1 MTAAAAVEQLSP
13 AELQKLTARLEKE
26 AKRRVEENAL
36 QHYKPYIKQLDF
48 HIAGA
53 TYRER
58 LLMAGNQLG
67 KTLAGGFEV
76 AMHASGRYPDWWQGR
91 RFDRPTNSW
100 VAGITGETVRD
111 TVQRI
116 LVGREGA
123 QGTGA
128 VPKDALAEL
137 VPARGV
143 PGLLDTIRVRH
154 VSGGVSTIG
163 LKSYEKGREKFQGET
178 LDFCWLDEEPDISIY
193 TEVLTRTNVGGG
205 PIFMTFTPLL
215 GVSGVV
221 SRFLHEKSPDR
232 NITSMTIE
240 DVEHFSADERR
251 RIIAS
256 YPKHEVEARTLGIPV
271 LGSGRIFPVEES
283 LLRVT
288 HMDIP
293 KHWPRIGGLDFGWT
307 HPSAAVELAWDRDAD
322 TVYVIKTMRLAETTP
337 VIQASVL
344 RHWGKDLPWA
354 WPRDGRRETLEGA
367 GQALAQQYR
376 KEGLQLLSQHA
387 QFEPTG
393 MDKVGSVSVEAGLMD
408 MLIRMESGRFKVFAH
423 LNDWWEEFRL
433 YHRRDGKVF
442 KENDDLLAA
451 TRYAVMMLRFAET
464 TQPLRRRER
473 RPNHGEHSWMSA

>member
-13 AELQKLTARLEKE
+13 AELQKLTACLEKD

-36 QHYKPYIKQLDF
+36 KHYKPYIKQLDF
-48 HIAGA
+48 HVAGA

-76 AMHASGRYPDWWQGR
+76 AMHASGHYPDWWQGK

-154 VSGGVSTIG
+154 VLGGVSTIG

-256 YPKHEVEARTLGIPV
+256 YPKQLHHRWRA
-271 LGSGRIFPVEES
+271 
-283 LLRVT
+283 
-288 HMDIP
+288 
-293 KHWPRIGGLDFGWT
+293 PRICNVVDIVGSYLEGDVAQFCLFSILRCPT
-307 HPSAAVELAWDRDAD
+307 FAREFTAASAGARMPAVS
-322 TVYVIKTMRLAETTP
+322 ET
-337 VIQASVL
+337 
-344 RHWGKDLPWA
+344 
-354 WPRDGRRETLEGA
+354 GRR
-367 GQALAQQYR
+367 R
-376 KEGLQLLSQHA
+376 SS
-387 QFEPTG
+387 PPCP
-393 MDKVGSVSVEAGLMD
+393 S
-408 MLIRMESGRFKVFAH
+408 
-423 LNDWWEEFRL
+423 
-433 YHRRDGKVF
+433 
-442 KENDDLLAA
+442 
-451 TRYAVMMLRFAET
+451 
-464 TQPLRRRER
+464 
-473 RPNHGEHSWMSA
+473 

>member
-1 MTAAAAVEQLSP
+1 
-13 AELQKLTARLEKE
+13 
-26 AKRRVEENAL
+26 
-36 QHYKPYIKQLDF
+36 
-48 HIAGA
+48 
-53 TYRER
+53 
-58 LLMAGNQLG
+58 
-67 KTLAGGFEV
+67 
-76 AMHASGRYPDWWQGR
+76 
-91 RFDRPTNSW
+91 
-100 VAGITGETVRD
+100 
-111 TVQRI
+111 
-116 LVGREGA
+116 
-123 QGTGA
+123 
-128 VPKDALAEL
+128 
-137 VPARGV
+137 
-143 PGLLDTIRVRH
+143 
-154 VSGGVSTIG
+154 
-163 LKSYEKGREKFQGET
+163 
-178 LDFCWLDEEPDISIY
+178 
-193 TEVLTRTNVGGG
+193 
-205 PIFMTFTPLL
+205 
-215 GVSGVV
+215 V

-307 HPSAAVELAWDRDAD
+307 HPSAAVELAWDRDTD

-344 RHWGKDLPWA
+344 RPWGKDLPWA

-367 GQALAQQYR
+367 GQALAEQYR

-387 QFEPTG
+387 QFTPTG
-393 MDKVGSVSVEAGLMD
+393 IDKVGSVSVEAGLMD
-408 MLIRMESGRFKVFAH
+408 MLIRMESGRFKVFDH

-451 TRYAVMMLRFAET
+451 TRYAVVMLRFAET

-473 RPNHGEHSWMSA
+473 RPNHGEHSWMSV